1 MTLVIQNIFPS
12 QAANSENG
20 SGVKKLGALVDYNDS
35 DSDEGKLS
43 HTYAEFNC
51 LKCKSIMWNVFGS
64 PENGSSDE
72 DSLPPSKR
80 LKTAVATDEAAEV
93 SH

>member
-35 DSDEGKLS
+35 DSDEGELS
-43 HTYAEFNC
+43 HTFFRV
-51 LKCKSIMWNVFGS
+51 IIV
-64 PENGSSDE
+64 
-72 DSLPPSKR
+72 
-80 LKTAVATDEAAEV
+80 
-93 SH
+93 